1 MGECSLIYDSCP
13 LPILKPDP
21 YTSGIGLRLMKGIIR
36 RWAEIDRVVT
46 QMTMLGVGWSLGT
59 ANRRAAATAARAG
72 GRA

>member
-21 YTSGIGLRLMKGIIR
+21 YTSRIGLRLAKGIIR
-36 RWAEIDRVVT
+36 RWAEIYRVVT
-46 QMTMLGVGWSLGT
+46 LMPGVGWNLAT
-59 ANRRAAATAARAG
+59 ENMRALATPAGAG

>member
-21 YTSGIGLRLMKGIIR
+21 YTSRIGLRLTKGIIR
-36 RWAEIDRVVT
+36 LWAEIYRVVT
-46 QMTMLGVGWSLGT
+46 LMPGLGWNLATKNMLVL
-59 ANRRAAATAARAG
+59 AAPAGGG

>member
-21 YTSGIGLRLMKGIIR
+21 YTSRIGLRLTKGIIR
-36 RWAEIDRVVT
+36 LWAEIYRVVT
-46 QMTMLGVGWSLGT
+46 LMPGLDWIPGT
-59 ANRRAAATAARAG
+59 GDMPALATPAGAG